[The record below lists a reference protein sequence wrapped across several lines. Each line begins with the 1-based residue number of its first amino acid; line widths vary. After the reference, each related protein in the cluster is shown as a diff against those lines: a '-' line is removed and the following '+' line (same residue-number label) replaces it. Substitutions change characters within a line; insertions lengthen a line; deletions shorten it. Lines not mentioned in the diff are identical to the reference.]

1 MYLFD
6 CVTPP
11 LVDGS
16 YRIDAVTNVT
26 YDNQQ
31 APLAANS
38 GYFDIQG
45 PRFTLPA
52 TDVAAVYPPRNGH
65 GGFDEYIPQIVLSR
79 RTLPWERHLTSNP
92 GAIGTPAR
100 DMWTPQPNP
109 FPPAQNQ
116 PQEYGPAP
124 WLALL
129 VFQEGEYTLHQNVA
143 LKSVVPANVYAA
155 LEVPDGIQC
164 DSIEVEA
171 GLLASVLPSLDELT
185 LLAHVRQV
193 NVNDKELNAASG
205 DGLYA
210 VLMSNRIPAPNAKF
224 RACLVSLEERTDLVQ
239 ANPPPVA
246 APVFFLQAVEVN
258 VGAATIGK
266 AGPAPAELSR
276 ATEVEAKSN
285 MGSGTPQQTLVNATG
300 STILATVADRNV
312 APAVGLV
319 AGAGYHVFVQTKQ
332 LVLLHSWTFECTGV
346 GTFRDYVQRINVS
359 TMGTVEE
366 EGHPPVIDTGHIPLT
381 VMDRAGVEEDV
392 WCRGPMVPMPL
403 TRDPLTYHS
412 ADQCRRVTPE
422 TGAEDISY
430 AAAFECGRLMAA
442 ADPRLAQELMR
453 WRREPYRQSVR
464 IDSLAAIQAAIPL
477 NQTLDIHQPVV
488 PVVAANAAGSI
499 VTGITVI
506 GDKYGIS
513 AVSGAPGLDPVKL
526 QQTWQLSSESVAAE
540 ILGGEPGATGVT
552 VQAPAQTARNATT
565 IAQVAADTASLNRLQ
580 SARDQ
585 ALNAVQLQMKGSS

>member
-1 MYLFD
+1 MSTVPTPPPPIGSMYLFD

-26 YDNQQ
+26 YDGQQ
-31 APLAANS
+31 APLSSNS
-38 GYFDIQG
+38 GYFDIDG

-65 GGFDEYIPQIVLSR
+65 GGFDEYIPQIVISR
-79 RTLPWERHLTSNP
+79 RTLPWERRLTSDP
-92 GAIGTPAR
+92 SAIGNPTR
-100 DMWTPQPNP
+100 DQWTPEPNP
-109 FPPAQNQ
+109 FPPIAGK
-116 PQEYGPAP
+116 PEEYGPAP

-143 LKSVVPANVYAA
+143 LKSVVPADVYAR
-155 LEVPDGIQC
+155 LEVADGITC
-164 DSIEVEA
+164 DSIEVDY
-171 GLLASVLPSLDELT
+171 GLLESVLPSLDELT

-193 NVNDKELNAASG
+193 NVDDKELNAASG

-224 RACLVSLEERTDLVQ
+224 RACLVSLEERTDLVKPD
-239 ANPPPVA
+239 PPAVA
-246 APVFFLQAVEVN
+246 EPIFIGIVENRGQINAAKAAV
-258 VGAATIGK
+258 T
-266 AGPAPAELSR
+266 
-276 ATEVEAKSN
+276 N
-285 MGSGTPQQTLVNATG
+285 MGSGTPQQTLINPIG

-312 APAVGLV
+312 APAVNF
-319 AGAGYHVFVQTKQ
+319 AKAPGYYVFIETKQ
-332 LVLLHSWTFECTGV
+332 LVLLHSWQFECTGV

-366 EGHPPVIDTGHIPLT
+366 PGHPPVIDTGHIPIT
-381 VMDRAGVEEDV
+381 VMDRSGVQEDV
-392 WCRGPMVPMPL
+392 WYRGPFVPMPL

-464 IDSLAAIQAAIPL
+464 TDSLLAIQAAIPL

-499 VTGITVI
+499 VTGISRI
-506 GDKYGIS
+506 GDKYGIG
-513 AVSGAPGLDPVKL
+513 AVSHAPGLDPEKL
-526 QQTWQLSSESVAAE
+526 QQAWNLSSVAAATA
-540 ILGGEPGATGVT
+540 ILGGEAGATGAV
-552 VQAPAQTARNATT
+552 VAAPAQTVRNATT
-565 IAQVAADTASLNRLQ
+565 IDQVAADTASLNRLQ

-585 ALNAVQLQMKGSS
+585 VLNSVHLQSGS